1 MVSHLRQQDRICKQA
16 PRGYMP
22 FTFRWGAWSLFAHRV
37 LQGLVSGVTYPS
49 LPPIVKR
56 WSLASELSTF
66 ISVSNVGGTFG
77 ACVTYPIGGIIIQHW
92 GWEVRIYHNK
102 WPWKA
107 VLFPMYANF
116 CQMVHIQK
124 TRTLFYSNLVG
135 Q

>member
-1 MVSHLRQQDRICKQA
+1 MT
-16 PRGYMP
+16 

-92 GWEVRIYHNK
+92 GWEVRIY
-102 WPWKA
+102 
-107 VLFPMYANF
+107 
-116 CQMVHIQK
+116 
-124 TRTLFYSNLVG
+124 VG
-135 Q
+135 SLICFFVRILNENAKKKGK

>member
-1 MVSHLRQQDRICKQA
+1 MTIPESVKSPQDTRTKQA
-16 PRGYMP
+16 RRGYLT

-92 GWEVRIYHNK
+92 GWEVR
-102 WPWKA
+102 
-107 VLFPMYANF
+107 MY
-116 CQMVHIQK
+116 
-124 TRTLFYSNLVG
+124 VG
-135 Q
+135 SIEHSM

>member
-1 MVSHLRQQDRICKQA
+1 MIPGGALSERIGSKMVLGISLLLTSILGMLTPEA
-16 PRGYMP
+16 A
-22 FTFRWGAWSLFAHRV
+22 RWGAWSLFAHRV

-92 GWEVRIYHNK
+92 GWEVRIY
-102 WPWKA
+102 
-107 VLFPMYANF
+107 
-116 CQMVHIQK
+116 
-124 TRTLFYSNLVG
+124 VG
-135 Q
+135 NVEY